1 MYYYLYKITNKK
13 NKRVYVGVHKTE
25 NLLDGYMGS
34 GKLIK
39 AAVAKYGL
47 SCFDKEILMFCES
60 YEKLLEVERNVVN
73 SIFVH
78 KTSSYNLRIGGNG
91 GFDYINNN
99 NVSKF
104 KGRKHTQETKKK
116 IGEKLSV
123 IFSQGIYKKYFTYR
137 MLGNNYNPNIKCK
150 GFVHLAYG
158 KPKSP
163 QHKLKISNAIKSV
176 HAKGVCL
183 SHNIY
188 KKGAL
193 HPAFG
198 SVWVCNSNLGLT
210 EKIKSCFLDSY
221 LSLGWRCGR
230 IFAPRKTKRDEGIEP
245 S

>member
-25 NLLDGYMGS
+25 DLLDGYMGS

-47 SCFDKEILMFCES
+47 SSFDKEILMFCES

-78 KTSSYNLRIGGNG
+78 RTSSYNLRIGGHG

-116 IGEKLSV
+116 IGEKLS
-123 IFSQGIYKKYFTYR
+123 IMFSQGIYKQYFTFR
-137 MLGNNYNPNIKCK
+137 MLGNDYNPNIKCK
-150 GFVHLAYG
+150 GSAHPAYG

-163 QHKLKISNAIKSV
+163 EHKLKISNAIKSV
-176 HAKGVCL
+176 YATGVRL
-183 SHNIY
+183 SPNIY
-188 KKGAL
+188 RTGEL

-198 SVWVCNSNLGLT
+198 SVWVCNLALGLT
-210 EKIKSCFLDSY
+210 KKIKSCSLDYY
-221 LSLGWRCGR
+221 LGLGWRHGR
-230 IFAPRKTKRDEGIEP
+230 LLSTSKKT
-245 S
+245 